1 MEGQLGSNVLARKWR
16 AGFGLGCLA
25 GSVLMVLILTGLGI
39 AVRRSPE
46 GYPGPVRAFFGAR
59 LQTVNSEPGAG
70 LSLEQIQAIRGVRPT
85 IQVTLTEQDI
95 NSYLEE
101 NPEALG
107 LPKGYAAPR
116 VRFRNGR
123 VHMGVRTK
131 VLLWP
136 VRVTLSMEPRVEG
149 GKLRLSVVKVDAGGV
164 SLPGELRQIAESQVA
179 DLLSDRLEKAGLE
192 PESVEVGDGAL
203 TVAARLIPIPEDVRG
218 TEQAAPSE
226 PDAR

>member
-1 MEGQLGSNVLARKWR
+1 MPGQLGSNALARKWR
-16 AGFGLGCLA
+16 AGFGLGCLM
-25 GSVLMVLILTGLGI
+25 GGVVMILILTGLGI

-59 LQTVNSEPGAG
+59 LQTVDAEPGAG

-101 NPEALG
+101 NPEAVG

-123 VHMGVRTK
+123 VHMGARAK

-136 VRVTLSMEPRVEG
+136 VRVTVSMEPSVED
-149 GKLRLSVVKVDAGGV
+149 GKLKLSVVKVDGGGV
-164 SLPGELRQIAESQVA
+164 SLPGEFRQIAESQVA
-179 DLLSDRLEKAGLE
+179 DLLSDRLGKAGLE

-203 TVAARLIPIPEDVRG
+203 TVAARLVPIPEGRNES
-218 TEQAAPSE
+218 EQASPPGPEAP
-226 PDAR
+226 